1 MGRRKRMH
9 GKKRRSPAKL
19 SMMNPNPNGQ
29 NTGVAGPQV
38 LPDTTQATTFA
49 KPTGEGATSY
59 NPRSIQNHYKRQSQ
73 LFGYLS
79 KMRNKL
85 KGSQEE
91 EGAHSHDD
99 DGIQSK
105 NPYKQQSKIF
115 GSGSGGRPQQDP
127 RGGYV
132 GGTIGRP
139 MSALAKAFAANSG
152 DYVKRGGGFGGN
164 KHSNP
169 GNNWG
174 RGGSIGGQGD
184 QSYPGRTPFAKKSPS
199 KKSGFKMKK

>member
-29 NTGVAGPQV
+29 NTGVAVPQQM
-38 LPDTTQATTFA
+38 PGQEIMK

-99 DGIQSK
+99 E
-105 NPYKQQSKIF
+105 
-115 GSGSGGRPQQDP
+115 GSGGQT
-127 RGGYV
+127 Y
-132 GGTIGRP
+132 
-139 MSALAKAFAANSG
+139 S